1 MDLPSYRFD
10 QSKNLYH
17 FDQRMYIVLM
27 ERALKKEK
35 RKVTSRVIHN
45 FDSIMGYS
53 YQKYSTYDYK
63 CRYDSTLPHQQQQ
76 CRSH

>member
-1 MDLPSYRFD
+1 
-10 QSKNLYH
+10 
-17 FDQRMYIVLM
+17 M